1 MNRITAILTNDEK
14 EKFRV
19 LAAQNQKTLSKFTR
33 HIITSV
39 ISMTPEE
46 FKKKI
51 G

>member
-1 MNRITAILTNDEK
+1 MSRITAILTDDEK

-19 LAAQNQKTLSKFTR
+19 LAAQNKKTLSKFTR
-33 HIITSV
+33 YLITSV
-39 ISMTPEE
+39 INMTPEE